1 MADDPPDLILGW
13 LVPQPAGSPDPK
25 PGDLLRAG
33 DAGDE
38 QEMKQLAYAITRG
51 EETPPL
57 LITFGNEHWGFVSS
71 IRVKQGVP
79 LFEGFCKLEG
89 LQEKVDYINLG
100 KESASASASL
110 ALMKQSAFMAFLCR
124 AWARND
130 VMDSI
135 RPLVGDEEACPFD
148 TSGDVLLNSDN
159 VIANHYLELLL
170 GRGPKESCPQAEKY
184 LQGIA
189 RDMPLN
195 EQPYVCAVLEASGGF
210 KSDESVLSVVKSLDE
225 KKAAGAPLPGDLA
238 EDLALCVA
246 VKALQLV
253 EAVGLDL

>member
-1 MADDPPDLILGW
+1 MAADPPDLILGW

-38 QEMKQLAYAITRG
+38 QEMKQLAFAASRG
-51 EETPPL
+51 EQTPPL
-57 LITFGNEHWGFVSS
+57 LVTMGSENWGYVSS
-71 IRVKQGVP
+71 IRVKSGLA
-79 LFEGFCKLEG
+79 LFEGFCKFEG
-89 LQEKVDYINLG
+89 IQDKVDYINLG
-100 KESASASASL
+100 KDMSSPDNL
-110 ALMKQSAFMAFLCR
+110 ALIKQSFFMAFLCR
-124 AWARND
+124 AWARNS
-130 VMDSI
+130 VMDEV

-148 TSGDVLLNSDN
+148 TGGEVLLNSDL

-170 GRGPKESCPQAEKY
+170 GRGPQAACPQAEKY

-189 RDMPLN
+189 RDMPLS
-195 EQPYVCAVLEASGGF
+195 EQPYACAVLQAKHGF
-210 KSDESVLSVVKSLDE
+210 KPEDSVLNVLKSLDE
-225 KKAAGAPLPGDLA
+225 KKSVPRDMS
-238 EDLALCVA
+238 EDMALVIA